1 MNNMSKFVLL
11 VAAASALTA
20 CATFYDPMRGYDS
33 GPWCGIEDSATR
45 ESDSRVVL
53 FYVEK
58 VDGQPIDQAWA
69 ATSRYNEGRGFAVD
83 PKPVI
88 RNLPARPM
96 RLTLVAQ
103 TYNGAPVLDLFRKN
117 FVVRGEIDF
126 VPQDQT
132 FYVVKGV
139 LNADYGAVWL
149 ADQRTGARV
158 GPAVES
164 GTANK

>member
-1 MNNMSKFVLL
+1 MTKPRKLALIF
-11 VAAASALTA
+11 AGAWGLTA
-20 CATFYDPMRGYDS
+20 CATFHDPMQGYDS
-33 GPWCGIEDSATR
+33 GPWCGIEDSAAR

-69 ATSRYNEGRGFAVD
+69 TTSRYNQGRGFAVD

-88 RNLPARPM
+88 RNLPARRM

-103 TYNGAPVLDLFRKN
+103 TYNGAPVLDLFRKD
-117 FVVRGEIDF
+117 FVVRGEVDF

-139 LNADYGAVWL
+139 LNADHGKIWL
-149 ADQRTGARV
+149 ADQRTGAQV
-158 GPAVES
+158 SPAVES
-164 GTANK
+164 ATTSK